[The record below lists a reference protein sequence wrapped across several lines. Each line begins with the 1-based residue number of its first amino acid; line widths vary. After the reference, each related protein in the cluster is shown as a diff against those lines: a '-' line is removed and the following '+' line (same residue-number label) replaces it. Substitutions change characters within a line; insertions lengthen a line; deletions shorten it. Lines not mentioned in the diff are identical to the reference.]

1 MRLQIA
7 SDLHLETRPKQ
18 TFETILTPS
27 APCLALLG
35 DIAPLDHPNL
45 RRFLE
50 WCSERWETILYVP
63 GKSECFTEPKDS
75 SQAPILRQGLPP
87 RQSEPYQ
94 DIQTS
99 VDTLKMIC
107 STYENIHVLYRD
119 SFYSED
125 GVLILGCPFWSFDP
139 YQPKYIQKLH
149 RADLTWIQSMTKSYT
164 NPILILSH
172 FGPVSWVQ
180 YEHELIDPRTSPIF
194 TETELLLRN
203 PITTWAF
210 GHCHT
215 YIEYSKVWGS
225 ANGIPQ
231 TVLLVCNGMGPRPT
245 KETAHL
251 PISDYQSNAVLGI
264 DPSLYLPNAV

>member
-18 TFETILTPS
+18 TFETILEVS

-35 DIAPLDHPNL
+35 DIAPLNHPNL
-45 RRFLE
+45 RPFLE
-50 WCSERWETILYVP
+50 WCSERWETILYIP
-63 GKSECFTEPKDS
+63 GKSECF
-75 SQAPILRQGLPP
+75 
-87 RQSEPYQ
+87 SEPYK
-94 DIQTS
+94 DINTS
-99 VDTLKMIC
+99 IDTLKIIC
-107 STYENIHVLYRD
+107 STYTNIHVLYRD

-149 RADLTWIQSMTKSYT
+149 REDLTWIQSMTKSYT
-164 NPILILSH
+164 NPILVLSH

-231 TVLLVCNGMGPRPT
+231 TVLLVCNGLGPRRT
-245 KETAHL
+245 EATVAG